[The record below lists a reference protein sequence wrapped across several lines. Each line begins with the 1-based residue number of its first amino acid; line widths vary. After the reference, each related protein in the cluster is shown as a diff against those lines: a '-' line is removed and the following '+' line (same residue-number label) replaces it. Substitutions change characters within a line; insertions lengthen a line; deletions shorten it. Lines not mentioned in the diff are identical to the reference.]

1 VYFLTIYFPNPSGD
15 SKEKRVFCWT
25 QNSAFWGRQNKS
37 NEWIPKIFELQQ
49 MCDKWEERRLWPS
62 EINFLVAVLRGA
74 ILLKETAVDIR
85 VVTEGE
91 NSDVLAW

>member
-1 VYFLTIYFPNPSGD
+1 
-15 SKEKRVFCWT
+15 
-25 QNSAFWGRQNKS
+25 
-37 NEWIPKIFELQQ
+37 

-91 NSDVLAW
+91 NSDVLA